1 MLAKRVMDMTN
12 QAHTIDTIIKERRS
26 IKKFKSDALS
36 TDEIIELLEVAKWA
50 PNHKLT
56 EPWRFLLFAE
66 EGKETF
72 IQAYT
77 KSQMGADQS
86 VPEKVQKKAA
96 YFRQIPI
103 HLVVVMPEHPRQKT
117 WDEDYG
123 AVSAMIQNFQL
134 AAWAR
139 GIGMIWRTNDWI
151 YDPVFREAIGVK
163 DGEKIIGTLMIGY
176 ADFIPEAKERT
187 NIKEKLTIIN
197 T

>member
-1 MLAKRVMDMTN
+1 MMDMTN
-12 QAHTIDTIIKERRS
+12 QAHIIDTIIKERRS

-36 TDEIIELLEVAKWA
+36 TEDIIELLEVAKWA

-56 EPWRFLLFAE
+56 EPWRFLLFAD

-72 IQAYT
+72 IQAYL

-86 VPEKVQKKAA
+86 VPEKAQKKAT

-187 NIKEKLTIIN
+187 SIKDKLTIVN
-197 T
+197 K

>member
-1 MLAKRVMDMTN
+1 MDMTN
-12 QAHTIDTIIKERRS
+12 QAHIIDTIIKERRS

-36 TDEIIELLEVAKWA
+36 TEDIIELLEVAKWA

-56 EPWRFLLFAE
+56 EPWRFLLFAD

-72 IQAYT
+72 IQAYL

-86 VPEKVQKKAA
+86 VPEKAQKKAT

-187 NIKEKLTIIN
+187 SIKDKLTIVN
-197 T
+197 K